1 MAKAPT
7 YRSKWPVYAK
17 QWDKMAVKPDRIA
30 DIRGA
35 AARLVAA
42 KDRYLKA
49 EKLTGVPWYMIAA
62 LHWRES
68 AGNFRTQLAQGDPLN
83 RRSTHV
89 PRGRGPFKSWEAGAY
104 DALVTLKKLNKVID
118 WRLEKILYHSER
130 YNGWG
135 YHFRG
140 LPSPYIWGGSTIQR
154 RGKFVADGEYSSTAW
169 DTQPGVASLISQ
181 MMHLDPSIAP
191 VRET

>member
-1 MAKAPT
+1 MPSSGT
-7 YRSKWPVYAK
+7 RWRLS
-17 QWDKMAVKPDRIA
+17 RIA
-30 DIRGA
+30 LLIFRKLLPNSSRPRTA
-35 AARLVAA
+35 ISRL
-42 KDRYLKA
+42 
-49 EKLTGVPWYMIAA
+49 
-62 LHWRES
+62 
-68 AGNFRTQLAQGDPLN
+68 
-83 RRSTHV
+83 RSSPACPGTCV

-154 RGKFVADGEYSSTAW
+154 RGKFVADCKFSSTTW
-169 DTQPGVASLISQ
+169 DT
-181 MMHLDPSIAP
+181 
-191 VRET
+191 